1 MSERTTANGQHAAD
15 EHDEQ
20 GSGQSGDLGD
30 IRFDRHFRTPSS
42 EGYYI
47 IRNGERS
54 AALDLHFTATTVHAT
69 LVLEHELERT
79 LLARLIEQIDE
90 DLVLSADTPRDDFV
104 VNVYQGQEIGFY
116 SDTFRA
122 DEEGV
127 VLDGEGDDEDDFDG
141 IIEE

>member
-1 MSERTTANGQHAAD
+1 MSERTPTSGQHTAD
-15 EHDEQ
+15 ANDEQ
-20 GSGQSGDLGD
+20 EGAQGGDLGD

-42 EGYYI
+42 EGYYV
-47 IRNGERS
+47 IRNGVRS

-69 LVLEHELERT
+69 LVLEHELERM

-90 DLVLSADTPRDDFV
+90 DLVLSADMPRDDFV
-104 VNVYQGQEIGFY
+104 VSVYQGQEIGFY

-122 DEEGV
+122 DEEGIT
-127 VLDGEGDDEDDFDG
+127 LEGEGDDEDDFDG